1 MPWLETNLTDDS
13 RRILNTFVTIKG
25 TILTILTNYT
35 ITKFIPITS
44 SMSRVVLVGIVPVI
58 PIRPVSPSIRPVSP
72 SLACNTS
79 TKATSSSIIV
89 ITTSAIIVSIPVD
102 ILTPITITTSIDL
115 HDVDGDKEFGIETLS
130 VKLGKERVFW
140 LCVYMLSIAYGAAVV
155 VGASSSILLSKL
167 LTIISHCILA
177 SSLWLRARTVDLSS
191 NTSTFSF
198 YMFIWKASDA
208 TYILNQIP
216 HASSII

>member
-1 MPWLETNLTDDS
+1 MLRSPPLVLGVIVWFLFGTAYSVQVGTQIA
-13 RRILNTFVTIKG
+13 ILYNIFEQPLYAHAQTHNTHKNI
-25 TILTILTNYT
+25 IL
-35 ITKFIPITS
+35 FIIN
-44 SMSRVVLVGIVPVI
+44 IYQ
-58 PIRPVSPSIRPVSP
+58 
-72 SLACNTS
+72 
-79 TKATSSSIIV
+79 
-89 ITTSAIIVSIPVD
+89 
-102 ILTPITITTSIDL
+102 DL

-198 YMFIWKASDA
+198 YMFIWKASDC